1 MAENALGE
9 KLQGVRR
16 VRGLSLKAASEPA
29 GISAAYLQKL
39 ERGQVKSPSP
49 HILYGLSEV
58 LEVPYMTLMQLA
70 GYIVPN
76 GDNERVKP
84 GNVLAYALS
93 SEDITEEEAS
103 ELARYLAFIREDR
116 ASGNKH

>member
-1 MAENALGE
+1 MAEKALGE
-9 KLQGVRR
+9 KLQGVRH
-16 VRGLSLKAASEPA
+16 VRGLSLKATSDPA
-29 GISAAYLQKL
+29 GISPAYLQKL

-49 HILYGLSEV
+49 RVLLGLSEV
-58 LEVPYMTLMQLA
+58 LDVPYTTLMQLA

-76 GDNERVKP
+76 GDKEKVKP

-116 ASGNKH
+116 GSGSRR